1 MMLLNCGWRK
11 LLRMSLTTRRS
22 NQQILKEINPEYS
35 LEGLILKL
43 KIQYFGHLMRRAD
56 SLEKTL
62 MLDLNARK
70 DWGQEEKGALEDVM
84 IRWHHWLNGHEIEQT
99 LGDGEGQG
107 SQACCGPP
115 GSKESDMTQCL
126 NHTSAL
132 FRWSSVY
139 PIVFLS
145 QLWKKNNN
153 NSATKHEQD
162 DAA

>member
-43 KIQYFGHLMRRAD
+43 KIQYFDHLMRRAD

-70 DWGQEEKGALEDVM
+70 D
-84 IRWHHWLNGHEIEQT
+84 
-99 LGDGEGQG
+99 
-107 SQACCGPP
+107 
-115 GSKESDMTQCL
+115 
-126 NHTSAL
+126 
-132 FRWSSVY
+132 
-139 PIVFLS
+139 
-145 QLWKKNNN
+145 
-153 NSATKHEQD
+153 
-162 DAA
+162 